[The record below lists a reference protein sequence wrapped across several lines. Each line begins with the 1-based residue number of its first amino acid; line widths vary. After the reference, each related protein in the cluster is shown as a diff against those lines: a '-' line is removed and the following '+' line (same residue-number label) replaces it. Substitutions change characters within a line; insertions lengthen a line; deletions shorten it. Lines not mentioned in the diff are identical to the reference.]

1 MKGQAM
7 FDALMI
13 EKTEGGQKVG
23 LSQIS
28 TGDLPEGDVLVDV
41 AYSTLNY
48 KDALALTGAVPVVRS
63 WPMVPGID
71 FSGIVAESD
80 HPGFRPGDAVVMN
93 GWGLGET
100 RWGGLAGQCR
110 VKGGWLVKL
119 PEAISL
125 RRAMAIGTAGYTAM
139 LCLMA
144 LEKQGVTPGSGEI
157 VVTGAAGGVGSVA
170 LALLAA
176 KGYEVA
182 AVTGRAAEAD
192 YLRALGATSV
202 LDRAEF
208 AGEPRPLAKERWAGA
223 IDVAGGAVLANVL
236 STMKYRGVVAACGL
250 AAGMDLPGSVAP
262 FILRGVTLAGVD
274 SVMCPIAERV
284 EAWQRLAAELDLAK
298 LDAMVTEVTFGEVV
312 ETAPRFLK
320 GVVRGRIVVPVDP
333 ELG

>member
-1 MKGQAM
+1 M
-7 FDALMI
+7 FDALLI
-13 EKTEGGQKVG
+13 EKTEDGQKAG
-23 LSQIS
+23 LTRIATQ
-28 TGDLPEGDVLVDV
+28 DLPDGDVLVDV
-41 AYSTLNY
+41 AYSTINY

-71 FSGIVAESD
+71 FSGIVAESG
-80 HPGFRPGDAVVMN
+80 HPGFRPGDVVVMN

-110 VKGGWLVKL
+110 VQGAWLVKL

-144 LEKQGVTPGSGEI
+144 LERQGVGPGAGEI

-182 AVTGRAAEAD
+182 AVTGRPAEAD
-192 YLRALGATSV
+192 YLRALGARTV
-202 LDRAEF
+202 LDRSELG
-208 AGEPRPLAKERWAGA
+208 GEPRPLARERWAGA
-223 IDVAGGAVLANVL
+223 IDVAGSAVLANVL
-236 STMKYRGVVAACGL
+236 SMMKYRGVVAACGL

-262 FILRGVTLAGVD
+262 FILRGVTLVGVD
-274 SVMCPIAERV
+274 SVMCPIADRV
-284 EAWQRLAAELDLAK
+284 EAWQRLAMELDMTK
-298 LDAMVTEVTFGEVV
+298 LDAMVTEVGLAEVV
-312 ETAPRFLK
+312 ETAPRFLA
-320 GVVRGRIVVPVDP
+320 GEVRGRIIVPVRPD
-333 ELG
+333 LG